1 MESNHGGKQS
11 FCERQSVFMSTRSE
25 MRKPPVIFVL
35 LAIGVFAVVGCGGGG
50 GSSSSPPAP
59 PLVDATGRWIG
70 PYNSSVFGSQ
80 TATLIAQQVGASCT
94 GTFASSTGA
103 LGSVSGSVSG
113 DTLSFTITVT
123 TPGCSGSFTG
133 TGIVDIPQGGNLKQS
148 FSYSGS
154 STCGGP
160 ESGTGILTLQ

>member
-1 MESNHGGKQS
+1 
-11 FCERQSVFMSTRSE
+11 
-25 MRKPPVIFVL
+25 MRKTFVMFVL
-35 LAIGVFAVVGCGGGG
+35 AAVGVFAIVGCGGGG
-50 GSSSSPPAP
+50 GDSSSPPAP
-59 PLVDATGRWIG
+59 PLVDVTGRWAG

-80 TATLIAQQVGASCT
+80 TATLVAQQVGASCT
-94 GTFASSTGA
+94 GTYSSSTGA

-133 TGIVDIPQGGNLKQS
+133 TGIVDDPPVGNLTMS
-148 FSYSGS
+148 FSYSGAS
-154 STCGGP
+154 NAACGGP